1 MKRKVRSLNIAH
13 LVPLCMAQPVIF
25 FDGVCNL
32 CNAAVQFIIKHDK
45 AAVFK
50 LAALQSAAATRLLV
64 NLPGNEAAADSILLL
79 ENGKVYT
86 RSTAALRIAKRLTGR
101 WKLLYVLILVPRFI
115 RDAVYKLVAR
125 NRYRIW
131 GKQDN
136 CMVPAPDLQERFL
149 S

>member
-1 MKRKVRSLNIAH
+1 MKRKAHGPNIAH

-50 LAALQSAAATRLLV
+50 LAALQSAAAAQLLQS
-64 NLPGNEAAADSILLL
+64 LPIPGDTANSILLL
-79 ENGKVYT
+79 EDGKLYA
-86 RSTAALRIAKRLTGR
+86 RSTAALRIARHLRGS
-101 WKLLYVLILVPRFI
+101 WKLLYVFILVPAFL

-125 NRYRIW
+125 NRYRIL
-131 GKQDN
+131 GKQDS
-136 CMVPAPDLQERFL
+136 CMVPAPELQHRFL

>member
-1 MKRKVRSLNIAH
+1 MKRKAHGPNIAH

-32 CNAAVQFIIKHDK
+32 CNAAVQFIIKHDE

-50 LAALQSAAATRLLV
+50 LAALQSAAASRLLV
-64 NLPGNEAAADSILLL
+64 NLPSNETTADSILLL
-79 ENGKVYT
+79 ENGKLYT
-86 RSTAALRIAKRLTGR
+86 RSTAALRIAKHLNGR
-101 WKLLYVLILVPRFI
+101 WKLLYILIYVPRFI
-115 RDAVYKLVAR
+115 RDAVYKLVAQ

-131 GKQDN
+131 GRQDS
-136 CMVPAPDLQERFL
+136 CMVPAPELQQRFL

>member
-1 MKRKVRSLNIAH
+1 MKRKAHSPNIEH

-32 CNAAVQFIIKHDK
+32 CNAAVQFIIKHDR

-64 NLPGNEAAADSILLL
+64 NLPANEAAADSILLL
-79 ENGKVYT
+79 ENGKLYT
-86 RSTAALRIAKRLTGR
+86 RSTAALRIAKRLTGG
-101 WKLLYVLILVPRFI
+101 WKLLYVLIFVPRFI

-136 CMVPAPDLQERFL
+136 CMVPTPDVQERFL

>member
-1 MKRKVRSLNIAH
+1 MKRKAHGLNIAH

-25 FDGVCNL
+25 FDGVCNF
-32 CNAAVQFIIKHDK
+32 CNAAVQFIIRHDK

-64 NLPGNEAAADSILLL
+64 NLPADEAAVDSILLL
-79 ENGKVYT
+79 ENGMVYS
-86 RSTAALRIAKRLTGR
+86 RSTAALRIAKRFTGG
-101 WKLLYVLILVPRFI
+101 WKLLYVLIFVPKFI

-136 CMVPAPDLQERFL
+136 CMVPEPHLQERFL